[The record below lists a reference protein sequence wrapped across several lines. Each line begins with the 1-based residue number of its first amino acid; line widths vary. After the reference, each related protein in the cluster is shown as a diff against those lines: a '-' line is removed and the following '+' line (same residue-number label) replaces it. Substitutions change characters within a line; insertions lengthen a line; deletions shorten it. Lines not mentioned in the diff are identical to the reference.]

1 MATAG
6 VIIRRKIKQLKCGA
20 VLKPWGGALDMSV
33 RWFVHNKQ
41 LYNYHTT
48 CLSGLAFLLPFI
60 LAASPAM
67 CGEWVNRSDNLVVGV
82 VQDGAGLVVQCH
94 PPFDLSFLFD
104 EPRAN
109 WQEGAKMEVV
119 TRPDK
124 GMRFGRFG
132 ADSLSE
138 YSLSGT
144 VVNPTIVTIK
154 GLDVTGELWIMGQSR
169 TSFTISVGGYTRT
182 FPSAN
187 LRKAVEPVLDACGMK
202 VVTNSDGWDIES
214 KEPVPTQPLP
224 PRP

>member
-1 MATAG
+1 MAINML
-6 VIIRRKIKQLKCGA
+6 IIPNGQLRLDERRRDKFGT
-20 VLKPWGGALDMSV
+20 
-33 RWFVHNKQ
+33 WFAHNKPAG
-41 LYNYHTT
+41 NYRTMFLT
-48 CLSGLAFLLPFI
+48 RLAFLLPLI
-60 LAASPAM
+60 LAASPST
-67 CGEWVNRSDNLVVGV
+67 CGEWVTRSDNLAAGV
-82 VQDGAGLVVQCH
+82 EQDDAGLVVQCY
-94 PPFDLSFLFD
+94 PPSDLSFLFG

-144 VVNPTIVTIK
+144 GVNPTMVTIE
-154 GLDVTGELWIMGQSR
+154 GLDVTADVWMMGQSR

-202 VVTNSDGWDIES
+202 VITNSDGWDIES
-214 KEPVPTQPLP
+214 KEPVPTQPPP
-224 PRP
+224 PR